1 MSSPADRSAFSLR
14 SFAPVALLATFLVP
28 FLVFLAA
35 GLGHGMSPVA
45 AFGALADQCTQPRL
59 NPLITA
65 LSGWIPVMVL
75 LLALRITRRAGP
87 AASSAMAR
95 GGLVAIVAV
104 LVWANLEFWPEFLP
118 SRVYPGFP
126 HGLELVMGPVIV
138 APVGMALGMLAG
150 RAFARGASA

>member
-1 MSSPADRSAFSLR
+1 MSSPAERPAFSLR
-14 SFAPVALLATFLVP
+14 SFASVALLATFAVP

-35 GLGHGMSPVA
+35 GLAGGMSPA
-45 AFGALADQCTQPRL
+45 AVVGALADQCTQPRQ

-65 LSGWIPVMVL
+65 LSGWVPVVVL

-87 AASSAMAR
+87 AASRAMAR

-104 LVWANLEFWPEFLP
+104 LAWANFEFWPKFLP

-126 HGLELVMGPVIV
+126 HGLELVMGPVIF
-138 APVGMALGMLAG
+138 APIAMALGMLAG